1 MKKTILL
8 FGLLTIFTFISN
20 AQPTINDYDGNVY
33 NTVQIGNQLWMR
45 ENLKVTHYQNGDP
58 IPIITATNLWMNAIT
73 HGRCYYNLDSAS
85 NKAVYGGLYNWHAV
99 NDSRNV
105 CPSGWHVP
113 SDADWGTME
122 VALGT
127 ETISIGGNMKE
138 TGFAHWIAPNTG
150 ATNSSGFT
158 ALPGGQR
165 DYNGMFNN
173 MTNYGYFWTS
183 TTGTLNSVII
193 RYLTYNDVNLHIDE
207 YSPVSGFS
215 IRCVC
220 DVLVTDVNDNNL
232 NQIDIYPNPVSDKF
246 FITGAERQGL
256 KMQIYNVVG
265 TCVLQRDLNSPKE
278 EIDICNLAAGM
289 YIIKVSSANWTVQ
302 EKIIKE

>member
-8 FGLLTIFTFISN
+8 FTVLTLMTFISN

-45 ENLKVTHYQNGDP
+45 ENLKVTHYQNGDA
-58 IPIITATNLWMNAIT
+58 IPIISATNLWMSATT

-85 NKAVYGGLYNWHAV
+85 NKAVYGGLYNWHVV

-105 CPSGWHVP
+105 CPNGWHVP
-113 SDADWGTME
+113 SDADWNTME
-122 VALGT
+122 VALGS
-127 ETISIGGNMKE
+127 ETISIGGSMKE
-138 TGFAHWIAPNTG
+138 TGFAHWITPNTG

-193 RYLTYNDVNLHIDE
+193 RYLTYSDVNLHIDE
-207 YSPVSGFS
+207 FSPVSGFS

-220 DVLVTDVNDNNL
+220 NVLVTDVNDNNL

-246 FITGAERQGL
+246 YIDVAERQGL
-256 KMQIYNVVG
+256 KMQLYNVVG
-265 TCVLQRDLNSPKE
+265 ACVLQRELNNTKE
-278 EIDICNLAAGM
+278 EINISNLAAGM
-289 YIIKVSSANWTVQ
+289 YIIKVTGAGLTVQ